1 MNQYE
6 DKANRR
12 QVWEHRF
19 YFKENG
25 GYYMKV
31 YYKPKNRFWKIMHKL
46 GLIKTQVPIAEIE
59 NSPMDWQYL
68 YVEIVDGLKVKS
80 IFSTTNGIKTFRISI
95 PNETA
100 NKYEAIISFERL
112 YS

>member
-1 MNQYE
+1 
-6 DKANRR
+6 
-12 QVWEHRF
+12 
-19 YFKENG
+19 
-25 GYYMKV
+25 
-31 YYKPKNRFWKIMHKL
+31 
-46 GLIKTQVPIAEIE
+46 
-59 NSPMDWQYL
+59 MDWQYL

-100 NKYEAIISFERL
+100 NKYETMISFERL